1 MESGWTAHSHT
12 SSQREHV
19 CEAETVKY
27 TIVIPLNEN
36 GNAMAILSYHRSY
49 FLINCP
55 GSMSNNV
62 MLIII
67 FELEKWPFFCE
78 LHADAACCC
87 CWYLCASV
95 PLPLPLPLLQW
106 TMGIDNFP
114 SCCRKHNLCNVS
126 VKGYRLSFSL
136 HRTEIHTNTV
146 STSVTICNPV
156 YPWQL
161 GKSHLVL
168 SHQLKLNLKGGTHK
182 STRTHIYNHKWYHFV
197 IRFDD
202 FHHIILR
209 LYAVPFILLLF
220 FHLVSM

>member
-1 MESGWTAHSHT
+1 MSSKSDPFLWT
-12 SSQREHV
+12 V
-19 CEAETVKY
+19 CW
-27 TIVIPLNEN
+27 
-36 GNAMAILSYHRSY
+36 
-49 FLINCP
+49 CC
-55 GSMSNNV
+55 
-62 MLIII
+62 ML
-67 FELEKWPFFCE
+67 LLLLVLVC
-78 LHADAACCC
+78 
-87 CWYLCASV
+87 LCASV